1 MCVSESFADVQ
12 GEESM
17 AGGVQGQP
25 PSALSLDWVFNEL
38 AAVPSTPL
46 KEVPSAYSEVVGP
59 CRVYEQPASFNSLL
73 PVTPA
78 NPSPQWSAFARVVE
92 EGAAWS
98 ETGLRRRINQLMAA
112 AQQPLP
118 APPGKPS
125 ADDPRALVI
134 QYLAALERSKMH
146 HLYSRVLSGLPT
158 ATPLRVEGWWTNHQ
172 TICSQC
178 AARGPW
184 EVACPTNQDN
194 PCYISDI
201 LAILHHG
208 YIIPFTQEPPP
219 VQIPNRDS
227 LRTAP
232 ETVDTEWRKMVDNH
246 VFREASSQAPPRC
259 VAPLQAVVKD
269 SDKDDALAELTRLG
283 STAVLDPDKEGY
295 VDDLNAAL
303 RAAGSTKVVKA
314 RLCVDL
320 SVTINKFI
328 AECPFQFPPV
338 DELLEHLEP
347 HGWLCKVDYRRCFF
361 NIPLHPAMY
370 EYVGVSWES
379 KLWEA
384 TRVVFGITVG
394 PHIASIFTAE
404 TALVC
409 RRNGI
414 PGSVYID
421 DNAITG
427 PTERVCLARRASAL
441 KIMEIAGWPV
451 AEDKLAEDRPAQRLA
466 YRGVVFDT
474 CAETLSIPLSRLE
487 ATRRRVHEVVA
498 TRPADVVQ
506 VRRLKEIYGRLEW
519 INQVLPMGRARTK
532 RCYGALPYGNKNQW
546 RVHVCPQ
553 VREDLGWWE
562 KFLQAAC
569 AQAGSCQ
576 WARFPAPLQAAS
588 VCRIF
593 SDASGEIGFGATAR
607 GRVIAGLWQ
616 SAQAVEARSSGWKEL
631 VPIRLMLEHLAPSLE
646 PGTLVVVTTDNAGN
660 AFSINNGKASSDELF
675 EQLLPILD
683 LAAQYRFRIVGDW
696 VPREF
701 NELNDLLSRLSPLP
715 GHKPDEP

>member
-1 MCVSESFADVQ
+1 LRGPWELQAGRARPTPLSEGPSTCVRESF
-12 GEESM
+12 EEFMGAESR
-17 AGGVQGQP
+17 AEGVQGQS
-25 PSALSLDWVFNEL
+25 PSSLSLEWVFNEL
-38 AAVPSTPL
+38 AAAPSAPL
-46 KEVPSAYSEVVGP
+46 REVPSIVSDVVGP
-59 CRVYEQPASFNSLL
+59 CRVYEQPASFHSWL

-78 NPSPQWSAFARVVE
+78 HLLPQWSAFASVVE

-112 AQQPLP
+112 AQQPPTALS
-118 APPGKPS
+118 GKPS

-134 QYLAALERSKMH
+134 QYLAALANSTVH
-146 HLYSRVLSGLPT
+146 HLYSRALSGPPT
-158 ATPLRVEGWWTNHQ
+158 ATPLRLEGWWTNHQ

-184 EVACPTNQDN
+184 EVAGPTNQDN

-208 YIIPFTQEPPP
+208 YIIPFKQEPPA
-219 VQIPNRDS
+219 VHIRNRDS

-232 ETVDTEWRKMVDNH
+232 ETVDMEWRKMVDNN
-246 VFREASSQAPPRC
+246 VFREASPQEPPRC

-269 SDKDDALAELTRLG
+269 ADKDDALAELTRLG
-283 STAVLDPDKEGY
+283 SKAVLDPDTEGY

-303 RAAGSTKVVKA
+303 RAAGSAKVVKA

-347 HGWLCKVDYRRCFF
+347 QGWLCKVDYRRCFF

-370 EYVGVSWES
+370 KYVGVLWED

-384 TRVVFGITVG
+384 TRVVFGITLG
-394 PHIASIFTAE
+394 PHVASIFTAE

-409 RRNGI
+409 RKNGI

-427 PTERVCLARRASAL
+427 PTEQVCLSRRASAL
-441 KIMEIAGWPV
+441 RFMENAGWPV
-451 AEDKLAEDRPAQRLA
+451 AEDKLEEDRPSQRLA

-474 CAETLSIPLSRLE
+474 CAETLSIPLSRME

-519 INQVLPMGRARTK
+519 INQVLPIGRARTK
-532 RCYGALPYGNKNQW
+532 RCYGALPRGNQNQW
-546 RVHVCPQ
+546 RVRVSPGPGGLGVVGDVSAGG
-553 VREDLGWWE
+553 VRWGGAMPVGTFPHLTAGHLGVSD
-562 KFLQAAC
+562 FLR
-569 AQAGSCQ
+569 
-576 WARFPAPLQAAS
+576 RF
-588 VCRIF
+588 
-593 SDASGEIGFGATAR
+593 
-607 GRVIAGLWQ
+607 W
-616 SAQAVEARSSGWKEL
+616 
-631 VPIRLMLEHLAPSLE
+631 
-646 PGTLVVVTTDNAGN
+646 
-660 AFSINNGKASSDELF
+660 
-675 EQLLPILD
+675 
-683 LAAQYRFRIVGDW
+683 GDW
-696 VPREF
+696 VRGHRWGLGHSGALAVRSGCRSPFLGLERAGSYPPHARTFGPFPRT
-701 NELNDLLSRLSPLP
+701 
-715 GHKPDEP
+715 GHACRSDHR